1 MKTPSS
7 LLLSDPV
14 ERLPG
19 VGPKRALLLREE
31 GIESVEDLL
40 FTFPFGFEDRS
51 DMRDP
56 SRITPSFTGWMK
68 GQVLRAAFRWIPK
81 RRMPLVQAW
90 VGDPE
95 APLSLLFFNQKYLL
109 ASLKP
114 GLWLAF
120 YGTVQEK
127 PRGGL
132 EVVPRRFR
140 ISPQEPREGVFPLY
154 RKIKALGGGTL
165 TNLISKALEAC
176 PIDEVLPEGMRQEL
190 KLPSRASSLKLLH
203 KGEGEGLKEAR
214 ESLVFEEFFLFHFR
228 MMLFKSLTQEE
239 KKERAYLPPEE
250 APEPFESALKMS
262 LTCDQRRAFQ
272 EIGKDMASPVAMQ
285 RLLQG
290 DVGSGKTLVAL
301 LAAFHALRS
310 GSQVVFLAPTE
321 VLARQHFSRVQR
333 MELFKPFRPTLLCGS
348 LPAPEKRKTLEGLA
362 SGELRFALGTHALFQ
377 EGVQYKELG
386 LVIIDEQHRFG
397 VAQRTSLTWKG
408 RNPDLLVMTAT
419 PIPRSLFL
427 TLYSGLKVSVLREK
441 PFPGGEIKTRVV
453 PLSKRADSW
462 RWMAERCASGGQG
475 FLVFPLIEESEK
487 SELEALEEG
496 FEAFGRLYPGVKAAM
511 LHGKMKAAEKER
523 IRERFEKN
531 EISLL
536 FTTSVIEVGI
546 DVPSAS
552 FIMVEHP
559 ERYGLAQL
567 HQIRGRVGRRGE
579 ESFCFLLGGGGGEK
593 SKERR
598 KILLATQD
606 GFKIAEEDLRLRG
619 MGEPTGVRQWGEGA
633 FRLGDPV
640 EDWDLLK
647 RAYGE
652 AGKALTEGRFS
663 AKMERMREE
672 LLENRVRVGIS

>member
-1 MKTPSS
+1 MKTPSP

-239 KKERAYLPPEE
+239 KKERGCIDCQ
-250 APEPFESALKMS
+250 FS
-262 LTCDQRRAFQ
+262 LT
-272 EIGKDMASPVAMQ
+272 I
-285 RLLQG
+285 
-290 DVGSGKTLVAL
+290 
-301 LAAFHALRS
+301 
-310 GSQVVFLAPTE
+310 TE
-321 VLARQHFSRVQR
+321 
-333 MELFKPFRPTLLCGS
+333 
-348 LPAPEKRKTLEGLA
+348 
-362 SGELRFALGTHALFQ
+362 
-377 EGVQYKELG
+377 
-386 LVIIDEQHRFG
+386 
-397 VAQRTSLTWKG
+397 
-408 RNPDLLVMTAT
+408 
-419 PIPRSLFL
+419 
-427 TLYSGLKVSVLREK
+427 
-441 PFPGGEIKTRVV
+441 
-453 PLSKRADSW
+453 
-462 RWMAERCASGGQG
+462 
-475 FLVFPLIEESEK
+475 
-487 SELEALEEG
+487 
-496 FEAFGRLYPGVKAAM
+496 
-511 LHGKMKAAEKER
+511 
-523 IRERFEKN
+523 
-531 EISLL
+531 
-536 FTTSVIEVGI
+536 IEV
-546 DVPSAS
+546 
-552 FIMVEHP
+552 
-559 ERYGLAQL
+559 
-567 HQIRGRVGRRGE
+567 
-579 ESFCFLLGGGGGEK
+579 K
-593 SKERR
+593 
-598 KILLATQD
+598 
-606 GFKIAEEDLRLRG
+606 
-619 MGEPTGVRQWGEGA
+619 
-633 FRLGDPV
+633 
-640 EDWDLLK
+640 
-647 RAYGE
+647 
-652 AGKALTEGRFS
+652 
-663 AKMERMREE
+663 
-672 LLENRVRVGIS
+672 